1 MDKKYQI
8 DTFSSFFKVSRET
21 TKSLKKYEN
30 LLIKANKS
38 MNLIGNSTVNQ
49 IWHRHI
55 LDSFQVIDFIDKNY
69 KKLIDLGS
77 GAGLPGLILAIAAKD
92 RNMNLKVDLV
102 EKSLKK
108 TKFLRETI
116 KELDLNINVIC
127 ENVFDEKKKIIGEVF
142 VARAFKPLSI
152 ILEFIHN
159 KAEKWKKIFIF
170 LGKSGK
176 NQLLQASKTWNIE
189 YKQRMSITN
198 NDSFFVEITKL
209 EKKN

>member
-1 MDKKYQI
+1 MDREQQI
-8 DTFSSFFKVSRET
+8 NTFTRFFRVSRET
-21 TKSLKKYEN
+21 TKSLEKYEK
-30 LLIKANKS
+30 LLINSNKS
-38 MNLIGNSTVNQ
+38 MNLVGNSTIRD

-69 KKLIDLGS
+69 KTLIDLGT

-108 TKFLRETI
+108 TKFLREAI
-116 KELDLNINVIC
+116 KKLDLKVNVIC
-127 ENVFDEKKKIIGEVF
+127 KNVFDDKKIMGEVF

-152 ILEFIHN
+152 ILELIHN
-159 KAEKWKKIFIF
+159 KGENWKKIFIF

-176 NQLLQASKTWNIE
+176 SQLLHASKSWDIE